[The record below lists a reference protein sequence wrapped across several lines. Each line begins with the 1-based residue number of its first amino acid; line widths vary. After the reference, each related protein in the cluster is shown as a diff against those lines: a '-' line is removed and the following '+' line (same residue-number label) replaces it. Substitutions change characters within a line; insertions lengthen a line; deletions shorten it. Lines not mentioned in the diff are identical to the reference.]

1 MLQPSFSRK
10 TEAGFTMSKERYQR
24 DDGGVVLDRK
34 AAPKVQPPRMYKV
47 LLHND
52 DYTSMEFVV
61 AILETVFHHSNAS
74 AMRIMLC
81 NASVCWRWRR
91 IISGVTP

>member
-1 MLQPSFSRK
+1 MRTYNAASRAEGLSYSRFFSGLK
-10 TEAGFTMSKERYQR
+10 KA
-24 DDGGVVLDRK
+24 GVVLDRK

-74 AMRIMLC
+74 AMRIM
-81 NASVCWRWRR
+81 AAV
-91 IISGVTP
+91 